1 MVGII
6 KINEKGDNNVE
17 SIDQF
22 LSVFQDEDFRTFIY
36 SGDFNLIT
44 ILCILMVIDIITGLA
59 KAVKNKNLW
68 SRKSL
73 FGFARKVLVFLII
86 TVANLLDLL
95 MNLNGTLVLAT
106 VTFYI
111 LNEVLSIT
119 ENSAQIGIP
128 LPDRLME
135 VIEVVN
141 KKSETQKEVDKIMY
155 KEVDSNGEKEN
166 S

>member
-1 MVGII
+1 M
-6 KINEKGDNNVE
+6 NHLD
-17 SIDQF
+17 DF
-22 LSVFQDEDFRTFIY
+22 LMIFQNEDFRTFIY

-73 FGFARKVLVFLII
+73 LGFARKILVFLII

-95 MNLNGTLVLAT
+95 MNMNGTVVLAT

-128 LPDRLME
+128 LPDKLME

-141 KKSETQKEVDKIMY
+141 KKSETKKEVDKIMY
-155 KEVDSNGEKEN
+155 QEDNKYDKRG
-166 S
+166 

>member
-1 MVGII
+1 M
-6 KINEKGDNNVE
+6 EHLDE
-17 SIDQF
+17 F
-22 LSVFQDEDFRTFIY
+22 LMIFQHEDFRTFIY

-44 ILCILMVIDIITGLA
+44 ILCILMIIDIITGLM
-59 KAVKNKNLW
+59 KAIKNRNLW

-73 FGFARKVLVFLII
+73 LGFARKILVFLII

-95 MNLNGTLVLAT
+95 MNMNGTVVLAT

-128 LPDRLME
+128 LPEKLME

-141 KKSETQKEVDKIMY
+141 KKSETHKKVEKIMY
-155 KEVDSNGEKEN
+155 QEDNKYDKRG
-166 S
+166 

>member
-1 MVGII
+1 MGVII
-6 KINEKGDNNVE
+6 LHTLEE
-17 SIDQF
+17 F
-22 LSVFQDEDFRTFIY
+22 LKVFQDEDFRTFIY

-59 KAVKNKNLW
+59 KAVKNRNLW

-73 FGFARKVLVFLII
+73 LGFARKILVFLII

-95 MNLNGTLVLAT
+95 MNMNGTVVLAT

-128 LPDRLME
+128 LPDKLME

-141 KKSETQKEVDKIMY
+141 KKSETQKKVEKIMY
-155 KEVDSNGEKEN
+155 QEDNEYDKRR
-166 S
+166 

>member
-1 MVGII
+1 M
-6 KINEKGDNNVE
+6 NHLD
-17 SIDQF
+17 DF
-22 LSVFQDEDFRTFIY
+22 LMIFQHEDFRTFIY

-59 KAVKNKNLW
+59 KAVKNRNLW

-73 FGFARKVLVFLII
+73 LGFARKILVFLII

-95 MNLNGTLVLAT
+95 MNMNGTVVLAT

-128 LPDRLME
+128 LPDKLME

-141 KKSETQKEVDKIMY
+141 KKSETQKKVEKIMY
-155 KEVDSNGEKEN
+155 QEDNEYDKRRKEN
-166 S
+166 TEHGT

>member
-1 MVGII
+1 M
-6 KINEKGDNNVE
+6 NHLD
-17 SIDQF
+17 DF
-22 LSVFQDEDFRTFIY
+22 LMVFQHEDFRTFIY

-73 FGFARKVLVFLII
+73 LGFARKILVFLII
-86 TVANLLDLL
+86 TVSNLLDLL
-95 MNLNGTLVLAT
+95 MNMNGTVVLAT

-128 LPDRLME
+128 LPDKLME

-141 KKSETQKEVDKIMY
+141 KKSETQKKVEKIMY
-155 KEVDSNGEKEN
+155 QEDNKYDKRG
-166 S
+166 

>member
-1 MVGII
+1 M
-6 KINEKGDNNVE
+6 NHLD
-17 SIDQF
+17 DF
-22 LSVFQDEDFRTFIY
+22 LMVFQHEDFRTFIY

-44 ILCILMVIDIITGLA
+44 ILCILMIIDIITGLA

-73 FGFARKVLVFLII
+73 LGFARKILVFLII

-95 MNLNGTLVLAT
+95 MNMNGTVVLAT

-128 LPDRLME
+128 LPDKLME

-141 KKSETQKEVDKIMY
+141 KKSETQKKVEKIMY
-155 KEVDSNGEKEN
+155 QEDNEYDKRR
-166 S
+166 

>member
-1 MVGII
+1 M
-6 KINEKGDNNVE
+6 NHLD
-17 SIDQF
+17 DF
-22 LSVFQDEDFRTFIY
+22 LMVFQHEDFRTFIY

-73 FGFARKVLVFLII
+73 LGFARKILVFLII

-95 MNLNGTLVLAT
+95 MNMNGTVVLAT

-128 LPDRLME
+128 LPDKLME
-135 VIEVVN
+135 VIEVMN
-141 KKSETQKEVDKIMY
+141 KKSETQKKVEKIMY
-155 KEVDSNGEKEN
+155 QEDNKYDKRG
-166 S
+166 

>member
-1 MVGII
+1 M
-6 KINEKGDNNVE
+6 EHLD
-17 SIDQF
+17 DF
-22 LSVFQDEDFRTFIY
+22 LMVFQHEDFRTFIY

-73 FGFARKVLVFLII
+73 LGFARKILVFLII

-95 MNLNGTLVLAT
+95 MNMNGTVVLAT

-128 LPDRLME
+128 LPDKLME
-135 VIEVVN
+135 VIEVMN
-141 KKSETQKEVDKIMY
+141 KKSETQKKVEKIMY
-155 KEVDSNGEKEN
+155 QEDNEYDKRR
-166 S
+166 

>member
-1 MVGII
+1 MNHLDEFL
-6 KINEKGDNNVE
+6 KI
-17 SIDQF
+17 
-22 LSVFQDEDFRTFIY
+22 FQHEDFRTFIY

-59 KAVKNKNLW
+59 KAVKNRNLW

-73 FGFARKVLVFLII
+73 LGFARKILVFLII
-86 TVANLLDLL
+86 TVSNLLDLL
-95 MNLNGTLVLAT
+95 MNMNGTVVLAT

-128 LPDRLME
+128 LPEKLME
-135 VIEVVN
+135 VIEVMN
-141 KKSETQKEVDKIMY
+141 KKSETQRKVEKIMY
-155 KEVDSNGEKEN
+155 QEDNEYDKRR
-166 S
+166 

>member
-1 MVGII
+1 M
-6 KINEKGDNNVE
+6 KELLE
-17 SIDQF
+17 EF
-22 LSVFQDEDFRTFIY
+22 LMIFQNEDFRTFIY

-73 FGFARKVLVFLII
+73 LGFARKILVFLII

-95 MNLNGTLVLAT
+95 MNMNGTVVLAT

-128 LPDRLME
+128 LPDKLME

-141 KKSETQKEVDKIMY
+141 KKSETKKEVDKIMCQEDN
-155 KEVDSNGEKEN
+155 KHDKRG
-166 S
+166 

>member
-1 MVGII
+1 MNHLDDFLII
-6 KINEKGDNNVE
+6 
-17 SIDQF
+17 
-22 LSVFQDEDFRTFIY
+22 FQHEDFRTFIY

-73 FGFARKVLVFLII
+73 LGFARKILVFLII

-95 MNLNGTLVLAT
+95 MNMNGTVVLAT

-128 LPDRLME
+128 LPEKLME
-135 VIEVVN
+135 VIEVMN
-141 KKSETQKEVDKIMY
+141 KKSETQKKVEKIMY
-155 KEVDSNGEKEN
+155 QEDNEYDKRR
-166 S
+166 

>member
-1 MVGII
+1 MGVII
-6 KINEKGDNNVE
+6 LHTLEE
-17 SIDQF
+17 F
-22 LSVFQDEDFRTFIY
+22 LKVFQHEDFRTFIY

-73 FGFARKVLVFLII
+73 LGFARKILVFLII

-95 MNLNGTLVLAT
+95 MNMNGTVVLAT

-128 LPDRLME
+128 LPDKLME
-135 VIEVVN
+135 VIEVMN
-141 KKSETQKEVDKIMY
+141 KKSETQKKVEKIMY
-155 KEVDSNGEKEN
+155 QEDNEYDKRR
-166 S
+166 

>member
-1 MVGII
+1 MNHLDDFLII
-6 KINEKGDNNVE
+6 
-17 SIDQF
+17 
-22 LSVFQDEDFRTFIY
+22 FQHEDFRTFIY

-73 FGFARKVLVFLII
+73 LGFARKILVFLII

-95 MNLNGTLVLAT
+95 MNMNGTVVLAT

-128 LPDRLME
+128 LPDKLME
-135 VIEVVN
+135 VIEVMN
-141 KKSETQKEVDKIMY
+141 KKSETQKKVEKIMY
-155 KEVDSNGEKEN
+155 QEDNEYDKRG
-166 S
+166 

>member
-1 MVGII
+1 MNHLDDFLII
-6 KINEKGDNNVE
+6 
-17 SIDQF
+17 
-22 LSVFQDEDFRTFIY
+22 FQHEDFRTFIY

-73 FGFARKVLVFLII
+73 LGFARKILVFLII

-95 MNLNGTLVLAT
+95 MNMNGTVVLAT

-128 LPDRLME
+128 LPDKLME

-141 KKSETQKEVDKIMY
+141 KKSETQKKVDKIMY
-155 KEVDSNGEKEN
+155 QEDNKYDKRG
-166 S
+166 

>member
-1 MVGII
+1 M
-6 KINEKGDNNVE
+6 NHLD
-17 SIDQF
+17 DF
-22 LSVFQDEDFRTFIY
+22 LMIFQHEDFRTFIY

-44 ILCILMVIDIITGLA
+44 ILFILMVIDIITGLA

-73 FGFARKVLVFLII
+73 LGFARKILVFLII

-95 MNLNGTLVLAT
+95 MNMNGTVVLAT

-128 LPDRLME
+128 LPDKLME
-135 VIEVVN
+135 VIEVMN
-141 KKSETQKEVDKIMY
+141 KKSETQKKVEKIMY
-155 KEVDSNGEKEN
+155 QEDNEYDKRG
-166 S
+166 

>member
-1 MVGII
+1 M
-6 KINEKGDNNVE
+6 NHLD
-17 SIDQF
+17 DF
-22 LSVFQDEDFRTFIY
+22 LMIFQNEDFRTFIY

-73 FGFARKVLVFLII
+73 LGFARKILVFLII

-95 MNLNGTLVLAT
+95 MNMNGTVVLAT

-128 LPDRLME
+128 LPDKLME

-141 KKSETQKEVDKIMY
+141 KKSETQKKVDKIMY
-155 KEVDSNGEKEN
+155 QEDNKYDKRG
-166 S
+166 

>member
-1 MVGII
+1 M
-6 KINEKGDNNVE
+6 NHLD
-17 SIDQF
+17 DF
-22 LSVFQDEDFRTFIY
+22 LMIFQHEDFRTFIY

-44 ILCILMVIDIITGLA
+44 ILCILMIIDIITGLA
-59 KAVKNKNLW
+59 KAVKNRNLW

-73 FGFARKVLVFLII
+73 LGFARKILVFLII

-95 MNLNGTLVLAT
+95 MNMNGTLVLAT

-128 LPDRLME
+128 LPEKLME

-141 KKSETQKEVDKIMY
+141 KKSETQKKVDKIMY
-155 KEVDSNGEKEN
+155 QEDNKYDKRG
-166 S
+166 

>member
-1 MVGII
+1 M
-6 KINEKGDNNVE
+6 NHLD
-17 SIDQF
+17 DF
-22 LSVFQDEDFRTFIY
+22 LMVFQHEDFRTFIY

-73 FGFARKVLVFLII
+73 LGFARKILVFLII

-95 MNLNGTLVLAT
+95 MNMNGTVVLAT

-128 LPDRLME
+128 LPDKLME
-135 VIEVVN
+135 VIEVMN
-141 KKSETQKEVDKIMY
+141 KKSETQKKVEKIMY
-155 KEVDSNGEKEN
+155 QEDNEYDKRR
-166 S
+166 

>member
-1 MVGII
+1 MEHMNDFL
-6 KINEKGDNNVE
+6 KI
-17 SIDQF
+17 
-22 LSVFQDEDFRTFIY
+22 FQHEDFRTFIY

-73 FGFARKVLVFLII
+73 LGFARKILVFLII

-95 MNLNGTLVLAT
+95 MNMNGTVVLAT

-128 LPDRLME
+128 LPDKLME
-135 VIEVVN
+135 VIEVIN
-141 KKSETQKEVDKIMY
+141 KKSETKKEVDKIMY
-155 KEVDSNGEKEN
+155 QEDNKHDKRG
-166 S
+166 

>member
-1 MVGII
+1 MNHLDEFL
-6 KINEKGDNNVE
+6 KI
-17 SIDQF
+17 
-22 LSVFQDEDFRTFIY
+22 FQHEDFRTFIY

-59 KAVKNKNLW
+59 KAVKNRNLW

-73 FGFARKVLVFLII
+73 LGFARKILVFLII
-86 TVANLLDLL
+86 TVSNLLDLL
-95 MNLNGTLVLAT
+95 MNMNGTVVLAT

-128 LPDRLME
+128 LPDKLME

-141 KKSETQKEVDKIMY
+141 KKSNTTKQVDKIMY
-155 KEVDSNGEKEN
+155 QEDNQNDKRG
-166 S
+166 

>member
-1 MVGII
+1 MHTL
-6 KINEKGDNNVE
+6 EE
-17 SIDQF
+17 F
-22 LSVFQDEDFRTFIY
+22 LKVFQHEDFRTFIY

-73 FGFARKVLVFLII
+73 LGFARKILVFLII

-95 MNLNGTLVLAT
+95 MNMNGTVVLAT

-128 LPDRLME
+128 LPDKLME
-135 VIEVVN
+135 VIEVMN
-141 KKSETQKEVDKIMY
+141 KKSETQKKVEKIMY
-155 KEVDSNGEKEN
+155 QEDNEYDKRR
-166 S
+166 

>member
-1 MVGII
+1 MYTL
-6 KINEKGDNNVE
+6 EE
-17 SIDQF
+17 F
-22 LSVFQDEDFRTFIY
+22 LKVFQDEDFRTFIY

-73 FGFARKVLVFLII
+73 LGFAHKILVFLII

-95 MNLNGTLVLAT
+95 MNMNGTVVLAT

-128 LPDRLME
+128 LPDKLME
-135 VIEVVN
+135 VIEVMN
-141 KKSETQKEVDKIMY
+141 KKSETQKKVEKIMY
-155 KEVDSNGEKEN
+155 QEDNEYDKRR
-166 S
+166 

>member
-1 MVGII
+1 M
-6 KINEKGDNNVE
+6 KELLE
-17 SIDQF
+17 EF
-22 LSVFQDEDFRTFIY
+22 LMIFQHEDFRTFIY

-73 FGFARKVLVFLII
+73 LGFARKILVFLII
-86 TVANLLDLL
+86 TVSNLLDLL
-95 MNLNGTLVLAT
+95 MNMNGTVVLAT

-128 LPDRLME
+128 LPDKLME
-135 VIEVVN
+135 VIEVMN
-141 KKSETQKEVDKIMY
+141 KKSETQKKVEKIMY
-155 KEVDSNGEKEN
+155 QEDNEYDKRR
-166 S
+166 

>member
-1 MVGII
+1 MYTL
-6 KINEKGDNNVE
+6 EE
-17 SIDQF
+17 F
-22 LSVFQDEDFRTFIY
+22 LKVFQDEDFRTFIY

-73 FGFARKVLVFLII
+73 LGFARKILVFLII

-95 MNLNGTLVLAT
+95 MNMNGTVVLAT

-128 LPDRLME
+128 LPDKLME
-135 VIEVVN
+135 VIEVMN
-141 KKSETQKEVDKIMY
+141 KKSETQKKVEKIMY
-155 KEVDSNGEKEN
+155 QEDNEYDKRR
-166 S
+166 

>member
-1 MVGII
+1 M
-6 KINEKGDNNVE
+6 EHLDE
-17 SIDQF
+17 F
-22 LSVFQDEDFRTFIY
+22 LMIFQHEDFRTFIY

-44 ILCILMVIDIITGLA
+44 ILCILMIIDIITGLM
-59 KAVKNKNLW
+59 KAIKNRNLW

-73 FGFARKVLVFLII
+73 LGFARKILVFLII

-95 MNLNGTLVLAT
+95 MNMSGTVVLAT

-128 LPDRLME
+128 LPDKLME
-135 VIEVVN
+135 VIEVMN
-141 KKSETQKEVDKIMY
+141 KKSETQKKVEKIMY
-155 KEVDSNGEKEN
+155 QEDNEYDKRR
-166 S
+166 

>member
-1 MVGII
+1 MHTL
-6 KINEKGDNNVE
+6 EE
-17 SIDQF
+17 F
-22 LSVFQDEDFRTFIY
+22 LKVFQNDDFRTFIY

-59 KAVKNKNLW
+59 KAVKNRNLW

-73 FGFARKVLVFLII
+73 LGFARKILVFLII

-95 MNLNGTLVLAT
+95 MNMNGTVVLAT

-128 LPDRLME
+128 LPDKLME
-135 VIEVVN
+135 VIEVMN
-141 KKSETQKEVDKIMY
+141 KKSETQKKW
-155 KEVDSNGEKEN
+155 KK
-166 S
+166 

>member
-1 MVGII
+1 M
-6 KINEKGDNNVE
+6 NHLD
-17 SIDQF
+17 DF
-22 LSVFQDEDFRTFIY
+22 LMIFQHEDFRTFIY

-73 FGFARKVLVFLII
+73 LGFARKILVFLII

-95 MNLNGTLVLAT
+95 MNMNGTVVLAT

-128 LPDRLME
+128 LPDKLME

-141 KKSETQKEVDKIMY
+141 KKSETQKKVDKIMY
-155 KEVDSNGEKEN
+155 QEDNKYDKRG
-166 S
+166 

>member
-1 MVGII
+1 MI
-6 KINEKGDNNVE
+6 
-17 SIDQF
+17 
-22 LSVFQDEDFRTFIY
+22 FQHEDFRTFIY

-73 FGFARKVLVFLII
+73 LGFARKILVFLII

-95 MNLNGTLVLAT
+95 MNMNGTVVLAT

-128 LPDRLME
+128 LPDKLME

-141 KKSETQKEVDKIMY
+141 KKSNTTKQVDKIMY
-155 KEVDSNGEKEN
+155 QEDNKNDKRG
-166 S
+166 

>member
-1 MVGII
+1 M
-6 KINEKGDNNVE
+6 NHLD
-17 SIDQF
+17 DF
-22 LSVFQDEDFRTFIY
+22 LMVFQHEDFRTFIY

-44 ILCILMVIDIITGLA
+44 ILFILMVIDIITGLA

-73 FGFARKVLVFLII
+73 LGFARKILVFLII

-95 MNLNGTLVLAT
+95 MNMNGTVVLAT

-128 LPDRLME
+128 LPDKLME
-135 VIEVVN
+135 VIEVMN
-141 KKSETQKEVDKIMY
+141 KKSETQKKVEKIMY
-155 KEVDSNGEKEN
+155 QEDNEYDKRR
-166 S
+166 

>member
-1 MVGII
+1 M
-6 KINEKGDNNVE
+6 EE
-17 SIDQF
+17 F
-22 LSVFQDEDFRTFIY
+22 LEIFQNEDFRTFIY

-44 ILCILMVIDIITGLA
+44 ILCILMTIDIITGLA
-59 KAVKNKNLW
+59 KAVKNRNLW

-73 FGFARKVLVFLII
+73 LGFARKILVFLII

-95 MNLNGTLVLAT
+95 MNMNGTLVLAT

-128 LPDRLME
+128 LPDKLME

-141 KKSETQKEVDKIMY
+141 KKSKVDKEVDKIMY
-155 KEVDSNGEKEN
+155 EEN
-166 S
+166 LKDDKRV

>member
-1 MVGII
+1 M
-6 KINEKGDNNVE
+6 NHLD
-17 SIDQF
+17 DF
-22 LSVFQDEDFRTFIY
+22 LMIFQNEDFRTFIY

-73 FGFARKVLVFLII
+73 LGFARKILVFLII

-95 MNLNGTLVLAT
+95 MNMNGTVVLAT

-128 LPDRLME
+128 LPDKLME

-141 KKSETQKEVDKIMY
+141 KKSETKKEVDKIMY
-155 KEVDSNGEKEN
+155 QEDNKHDKRG
-166 S
+166 

>member
-1 MVGII
+1 M
-6 KINEKGDNNVE
+6 NHLD
-17 SIDQF
+17 DF
-22 LSVFQDEDFRTFIY
+22 LMIFQHEDFRTFIY

-59 KAVKNKNLW
+59 KAVKNRNLW

-73 FGFARKVLVFLII
+73 LGFARKILVFLII

-95 MNLNGTLVLAT
+95 MNMNGTVVLAT

-128 LPDRLME
+128 LPDKLME

-141 KKSETQKEVDKIMY
+141 KKSETQKKVDKIMY
-155 KEVDSNGEKEN
+155 QEDNKYDKRR
-166 S
+166 

>member
-1 MVGII
+1 MNHLDEFL
-6 KINEKGDNNVE
+6 KI
-17 SIDQF
+17 
-22 LSVFQDEDFRTFIY
+22 FQHEDFRTFIY

-44 ILCILMVIDIITGLA
+44 ILCILMVIDIITGLM
-59 KAVKNKNLW
+59 KAIKNKNLW

-73 FGFARKVLVFLII
+73 LGFARKILVFLII

-95 MNLNGTLVLAT
+95 MNMNGTVVLAT

-128 LPDRLME
+128 LPEKLME

-141 KKSETQKEVDKIMY
+141 KKSETHKKVEKIMY
-155 KEVDSNGEKEN
+155 QEDNKYDKRG
-166 S
+166 

>member
-1 MVGII
+1 MYTL
-6 KINEKGDNNVE
+6 EE
-17 SIDQF
+17 F
-22 LSVFQDEDFRTFIY
+22 LKVFQNDDFRTFIY

-73 FGFARKVLVFLII
+73 LGFARKILVFLII

-95 MNLNGTLVLAT
+95 MNMNGTVVLAT

-128 LPDRLME
+128 LPDKLME
-135 VIEVVN
+135 VIEVMN
-141 KKSETQKEVDKIMY
+141 KKSETQKKVEKIMY
-155 KEVDSNGEKEN
+155 QEDNEYDKRR
-166 S
+166 

>member
-1 MVGII
+1 MHTL
-6 KINEKGDNNVE
+6 EE
-17 SIDQF
+17 F
-22 LSVFQDEDFRTFIY
+22 LKVFQDEDFRTFIY

-59 KAVKNKNLW
+59 KAVKNRNLW

-73 FGFARKVLVFLII
+73 LGFARKILVFLII

-95 MNLNGTLVLAT
+95 MNMNGTVVLAT

-128 LPDRLME
+128 LPDKLME
-135 VIEVVN
+135 VIEVMN
-141 KKSETQKEVDKIMY
+141 KKSETQKKVEKIMY
-155 KEVDSNGEKEN
+155 QEDNEYDKRR
-166 S
+166 

>member
-1 MVGII
+1 M
-6 KINEKGDNNVE
+6 NHLD
-17 SIDQF
+17 DF
-22 LSVFQDEDFRTFIY
+22 LMIFQHEDFRTFIY

-73 FGFARKVLVFLII
+73 LGFARKILVFLII
-86 TVANLLDLL
+86 TVSNLLDLL
-95 MNLNGTLVLAT
+95 MNMNGTVVLAT

-128 LPDRLME
+128 LPDKLME

-141 KKSETQKEVDKIMY
+141 KKSETQKKVDKIMY
-155 KEVDSNGEKEN
+155 QEDNKHDKRG
-166 S
+166 

>member
-1 MVGII
+1 M
-6 KINEKGDNNVE
+6 NHLD
-17 SIDQF
+17 DF
-22 LSVFQDEDFRTFIY
+22 LMIFQHEDFRTFIY

-59 KAVKNKNLW
+59 KAVKNRNLW

-73 FGFARKVLVFLII
+73 LGFARKILVFLII

-95 MNLNGTLVLAT
+95 MNMNGTVVLAT

-128 LPDRLME
+128 LPDKLME

-141 KKSETQKEVDKIMY
+141 KKSETQKKVDKIMY
-155 KEVDSNGEKEN
+155 QEDNEYDKRR
-166 S
+166 

>member
-1 MVGII
+1 M
-6 KINEKGDNNVE
+6 NHLD
-17 SIDQF
+17 DF
-22 LSVFQDEDFRTFIY
+22 LMIFQHEDFRTFIY

-73 FGFARKVLVFLII
+73 LGFARKILVFLII

-95 MNLNGTLVLAT
+95 MNMNGTVVLAT

-128 LPDRLME
+128 LPDKLME

-141 KKSETQKEVDKIMY
+141 KKSETQKKVDKIMY
-155 KEVDSNGEKEN
+155 QEDNKYDKRR
-166 S
+166 